1 MIKELLNIVDYFAVD
16 LKCALVH
23 YPEFVKYSQID
34 RLRESFQM
42 IMAEAKDYEFRT
54 TILENFH
61 TDEEILAAAQD
72 IKGAKRWLLQPFI
85 PHENLPDEALRTLP
99 RTKPSV
105 LEHLTAI
112 ARPIVPGAQAR

>member
-1 MIKELLNIVDYFAVD
+1 
-16 LKCALVH
+16 
-23 YPEFVKYSQID
+23 
-34 RLRESFQM
+34 M